1 MSSGFFGDIQQIKY
15 EGPDST
21 NPLAYRFYNPNEIVA
36 GKRLEDHLRFA
47 VAYWHSFAWPGGDP
61 FGGQTFDRPWFPKTG
76 GADTMEL
83 AKLKADVAFE
93 MFSLLG
99 APYFCF
105 HDADVRPEGGDFSE
119 SAARLDEIADYFSG
133 KMKQTGVKLL
143 WGTANLFSN
152 RRFMSGAATNPDPD
166 VFAYSAATVKHC
178 IDVTK
183 RLNGENY
190 VLWGGREGYE
200 TLLNTDLAREQ
211 EQAGR
216 FLNLVVD
223 YKHRIGFEGTI
234 LIEPKPQEPTKHQYD
249 YDVATVYGFLKRF
262 GLENEVKLNIEQGH
276 AILAGHSFE
285 HELALANALGIF
297 GSIDMNRNDYQSGW
311 DTDQFPNNVPEMA
324 LAYYQVLQAGGFK
337 TGGTNFDAKLRR
349 QSLDPQDLLIGHIG
363 GMDCCARGLKA
374 AVRMVEDKALSAPL
388 AERYAGWDSAEA
400 KAMLAGKRTLE
411 EIAERVV
418 KEKIEPQ
425 PRSGRQEL
433 LENIVNRYV

>member
-1 MSSGFFGDIQQIKY
+1 MPTGFFGDIKKVKY

-21 NPLAYRFYNPNEIVA
+21 NPLAYRFYNKDEVVA

-47 VAYWHSFAWPGGDP
+47 IAYWHSFAWEGGDP
-61 FGGQTFDRPWFPKTG
+61 FGGRTFERPWYG
-76 GADTMEL
+76 DTMEL

-99 APYFCF
+99 VPYYCF
-105 HDADVRPEGGDFSE
+105 HDADVRPEGKSFAE
-119 SAARLDEIADYFSG
+119 SAARLDEIADYFA
-133 KMKQTGVKLL
+133 KKQKQTGVKLL
-143 WGTANLFSN
+143 WGTANLFSH
-152 RRFMSGAATNPDPD
+152 RRFMGGAATNPDPD
-166 VFAYSAATVKHC
+166 VFAYAAATVKSC
-178 IDVTK
+178 MDVTK
-183 RLNGENY
+183 RLGGENY

-200 TLLNTDLAREQ
+200 TLLNTDLKRER

-216 FLNLVVD
+216 FLSLVVD
-223 YKHRIGFEGTI
+223 YKKKIGFKGTI

-249 YDVATVYGFLKRF
+249 YDVATVYGFLKDF
-262 GLENEVKLNIEQGH
+262 GLEKEVKVNIEQGH
-276 AILAGHSFE
+276 AILAGHTFE
-285 HELALANALGIF
+285 HELALAASLGIF

-349 QSLDPQDLLIGHIG
+349 QSIDPEDLLIGHIG
-363 GMDCCARGLKA
+363 AMDCCARGLKA
-374 AVRMVEDKALSAPL
+374 AAKMIEDKALSGPL
-388 AERYAGWDSAEA
+388 EERYAGWRTAESR
-400 KAMLAGKRTLE
+400 AMLSGKRSLE

-418 KEKIEPQ
+418 KKKIEPE
-425 PRSGRQEL
+425 PKSGRQEL